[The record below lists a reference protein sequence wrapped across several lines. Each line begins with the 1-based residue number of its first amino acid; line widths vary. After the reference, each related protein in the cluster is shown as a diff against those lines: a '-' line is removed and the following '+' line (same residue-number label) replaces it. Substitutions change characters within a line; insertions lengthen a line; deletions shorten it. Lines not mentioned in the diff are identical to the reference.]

1 MRCCVGGSSAATL
14 VRRSGWNLAVE
25 WDEREPLGALVESLA
40 PARVRVAYPG
50 VWLRE
55 DVYATH
61 GHYGD
66 RHNTVPILERLG
78 AGVTVRVAGEP
89 EGGPAHAE
97 DYEAALAPMYAWA
110 DSVAQSG
117 GLHVGGGGSFQIA
130 AWQALN
136 GGGGRQRLRSRAMAL
151 GLAAA
156 VAGLN
161 RAGVGPLRA
170 DVSGVALR
178 RGALAGFAEVVDRLG
193 VPPAAHVIFGHTHRA
208 GPLPGDDRSE
218 WGRLLNIGS
227 WVYEERFVGD
237 DPAGSP
243 YRPGFAA
250 IVPDDDPAGAGQP
263 VETGREADGVAGH
276 AGANLE
282 RELPGRAVV
291 VRDQL
296 VGAGVVDLDRAAVDA
311 RPIRSPR
318 APPTRRRPCT
328 APSTAPRRR
337 RSGAPAARRPPPRAG
352 TGPAPADSSRDEL
365 LDRQLGLVVAAL
377 AVVVVEQHPAVVEQ
391 VPRRPAE
398 VAVQVPHLEIG
409 VDRHRVGD
417 REARHRIADG
427 VRVAAT
433 AGTRPRARRPRSGP
447 A

>member
-1 MRCCVGGSSAATL
+1 VLRRELDRAVLAARLPEFDRLVLLGDTLELRHGPVRDALAAGAPVLNELAAALGAGREVVIVPGNHDHALLRGWLERRDAGSPLGLESE
-14 VRRSGWNLAVE
+14 VE
-25 WDEREPLGALVESLA
+25 WDEREPLGALVKSLA
-40 PARVRVAYPG
+40 PTRVRVAYPG

-136 GGGGRQRLRSRAMAL
+136 GGAGRQRLRSRAMAL

-193 VPPAAHVIFGHTHRA
+193 IPPAAHVIFGHTHRA

-250 IVPDDDPAGAGQP
+250 IVPDDDPP
-263 VETGREADGVAGH
+263 ELV
-276 AGANLE
+276 NL
-282 RELPGRAVV
+282 
-291 VRDQL
+291 
-296 VGAGVVDLDRAAVDA
+296 LDRA
-311 RPIRSPR
+311 
-318 APPTRRRPCT
+318 
-328 APSTAPRRR
+328 
-337 RSGAPAARRPPPRAG
+337 
-352 TGPAPADSSRDEL
+352 
-365 LDRQLGLVVAAL
+365 
-377 AVVVVEQHPAVVEQ
+377 
-391 VPRRPAE
+391 
-398 VAVQVPHLEIG
+398 
-409 VDRHRVGD
+409 
-417 REARHRIADG
+417 
-427 VRVAAT
+427 
-433 AGTRPRARRPRSGP
+433 
-447 A
+447 